1 MEAKESRR
9 TSQGN
14 ADVETEESD
23 ETNDNRSVTI
33 NVGGEMI
40 DYKLTAWNMIERGRS
55 IIHENDY
62 RIEY

>member
-40 DYKLTAWNMIERGRS
+40 DYKLTA
-55 IIHENDY
+55 
-62 RIEY
+62 